1 MYVAVSAVTD
11 KHTHKLTTVTPAAHA
26 CRGLNILFRWSEFKI
41 THIILYRNKVLWT
54 PLDCAAANGHA
65 RVIKE
70 LATAKAELDPKDKLK
85 TTPLHL
91 AAKEG
96 HVTAV
101 ETLIKHGANVGLKDQ
116 RGFNALDWAIE
127 KGHKY
132 EHIYLFVSL

>member
-1 MYVAVSAVTD
+1 MMIELYTYMTWEYSIYFN
-11 KHTHKLTTVTPAAHA
+11 
-26 CRGLNILFRWSEFKI
+26 LNCLL
-41 THIILYRNKVLWT
+41 HRNKVLWT

-70 LATAKAELDPKDKLK
+70 LVSAKAEIEPTDKLK
-85 TTPLHL
+85 ITPLHL

-101 ETLIKHGANVGLKDQ
+101 ETLIKHGANIGLRDQ

-127 KGHKY
+127 KGHRYDINLKETY
-132 EHIYLFVSL
+132 IEY

>member
-1 MYVAVSAVTD
+1 MYLTMGINFAWLVALVPIWIYLL
-11 KHTHKLTTVTPAAHA
+11 H
-26 CRGLNILFRWSEFKI
+26 N
-41 THIILYRNKVLWT
+41 RNKVLWT

-70 LATAKAELDPKDKLK
+70 LVSAKAEIDPTDKLK

-101 ETLIKHGANVGLKDQ
+101 ETLIKHGANVGLRDQ

-127 KGHKY
+127 KGHRYDIILKTC
-132 EHIYLFVSL
+132 IK

>member
-1 MYVAVSAVTD
+1 MALIIEESHSTNFNA
-11 KHTHKLTTVTPAAHA
+11 LTTRVYYPL
-26 CRGLNILFRWSEFKI
+26 C
-41 THIILYRNKVLWT
+41 RNKVLWT

-65 RVIKE
+65 RIVKE
-70 LATAKAELDPKDKLK
+70 LVSAKAEIDPTDKLK

-101 ETLIKHGANVGLKDQ
+101 ETLIKHGANLGLRDQ

-127 KGHKY
+127 KGHR
-132 EHIYLFVSL
+132 